1 MSARTALV
9 TGASSGIGLA
19 FARELASAGYAVT
32 AVARGEDRLR
42 ALVGELGPG
51 HRHLVADLATP
62 EGRELVAAEL
72 ARRPVDLLVNNA
84 GTAHHGP
91 FTAAG
96 PQEALTSLRLGTDAV
111 VVLAHAFLSGARR
124 GDALINV
131 SSTLAHAPAPG
142 LAVYSAGKAFVTSF
156 SEALWYEQRPL
167 GVHVMALCPGPT
179 STESEPAPEPQ
190 SRRGPGPGPESAPR
204 SAPQSAPESRPVPDP
219 AAESA
224 PQSGPASRPASGPAP
239 ASESAT
245 GCAPAPAPA
254 PRRHQD
260 APSVLVQS
268 PRAVVRAALRALDRR
283 SGPTIVPGRA
293 NSLFVLATRLLP
305 RRTLLA
311 MLSR

>member
-1 MSARTALV
+1 MTARAALV

-19 FARELASAGYAVT
+19 FARELAATGWTVT

-51 HRHLVADLATP
+51 HRYLAADLSTP
-62 EGRELVAAEL
+62 GGQELVAAEL
-72 ARRPVDLLVNNA
+72 VRHPVELLVNNA
-84 GTAHHGP
+84 GAAHHGP
-91 FTAAG
+91 FTGTG
-96 PQEALTSLRLGTDAV
+96 PQEALAAMHLGGDAV

-142 LAVYSAGKAFVTSF
+142 LAVYSAGKAFVTAL

-179 STESEPAPEPQ
+179 STESLSQPE
-190 SRRGPGPGPESAPR
+190 A
-204 SAPQSAPESRPVPDP
+204 D
-219 AAESA
+219 AAAGS
-224 PQSGPASRPASGPAP
+224 P
-239 ASESAT
+239 
-245 GCAPAPAPA
+245 
-254 PRRHQD
+254 RHQD
-260 APSVLVQS
+260 APAAMVQS
-268 PRAVVRAALRALDRR
+268 ARAVVRTALRALDRR
-283 SGPTIVPGRA
+283 TGPTVVPGRA
-293 NSLFVLATRLLP
+293 NSFFVLAARLLP